1 MDKLHDGVEGTLE
14 LKPTKNMEF
23 DTDQAA
29 YDFYNK
35 YGGIM
40 GFSIRK
46 ESAGKNKKTGEL
58 TSRIFSCAKE
68 GFRAVDKRNDMIK
81 RPRAE
86 TRTGC
91 GAHMGVRLD
100 RHTGKFYVYTFVEQ
114 HNHPLVKKEYAHML
128 PSQRK
133 MTASQATEVDLA
145 EESGI
150 PLRLAYEL
158 ISKQAVFVGFN
169 HHKEIVVFGAALMYD
184 ETAASFSWLFKTFL
198 KAMSSKAPR
207 TIFTDQDP
215 AMAKAILEV
224 MPQTY
229 HRLCLWH
236 LMQNACKNL
245 NTLFRGEEGVHNAL
259 TKFVDHIEEENEF
272 VAAWYSMLD
281 EYDAHENDW
290 LAITF
295 KIRKKWAYAYVR
307 SAWSIGIRSTQ
318 ISESFNARLKNYLKS
333 DLNIVQFFTNFE
345 RVLTDTRYKEWEAEY
360 DLLFRIAHVKFDI
373 KMLKQAREVYTKAIF
388 KLFQDQFEESIEL
401 SITNCVDDGDDF
413 VYTVELDDKSK
424 KRKVKREGISTV
436 SCNCRLF
443 EMKGIL
449 CSHAIKVLR
458 EAMLIK
464 EIPEQYILNRWTKE
478 AKVESV
484 VDMCGREIEVEP
496 KLQQAFRYRSLCSIF
511 TRLSTRASENVK
523 AYQLV
528 IEQANK
534 LAKMVEDL
542 LHLEVNDDVHE
553 KMHTNYNNQMASC
566 LENVDVAIPKRL
578 KKKEKS
584 HQGRRR
590 IRSALE
596 KALPRKKKSNQVTI
610 PQHTGGTNVFSPY
623 PLPPSHSSKV
633 PVHMFGN
640 NTYMPIPYHHVQLQ
654 PHNTHMSN
662 AMPWLPCEES

>member
-1 MDKLHDGVEGTLE
+1 
-14 LKPTKNMEF
+14 MEF
-23 DTDQAA
+23 DTDQAT

-35 YGGIM
+35 YGRIM
-40 GFSIRK
+40 GFSIRR
-46 ESAGKNKKTGEL
+46 ESSGKNKRTGEL

-68 GFRAVDKRNDMIK
+68 GFRAVDKRNDKIK

-133 MTASQATEVDLA
+133 MIASQATEVDLA

-158 ISKQAVFVGFN
+158 ISKQAGGRESLGFIKQDQKNYLRTVRQKKMAYGEVG
-169 HHKEIVVFGAALMYD
+169 VLLQY
-184 ETAASFSWLFKTFL
+184 FSK
-198 KAMSSKAPR
+198 
-207 TIFTDQDP
+207 Q
-215 AMAKAILEV
+215 ILEN
-224 MPQTY
+224 PSFFY
-229 HRLCLWH
+229 ELH
-236 LMQNACKNL
+236 LNKEEQITNMFWADAKMIIDYSHFGDVNACKNV

-259 TKFVDHIEEENEF
+259 TNFFDHIEEESEF
-272 VAAWYSMLD
+272 VSAWYSMLD
-281 EYDAHENDW
+281 EYNAHENDW
-290 LAITF
+290 LATTF

-307 SAWSIGIRSTQ
+307 RAWSIGIRSTQ

-360 DLLFRIAHVKFDI
+360 DLQFRIAHVKFDI

-388 KLFQDQFEESIEL
+388 KLFQDQFEQSIEL
-401 SITNCVDDGDDF
+401 SITNCVANEDDF

-436 SCNCRLF
+436 YCSCRLF
-443 EMKGIL
+443 EIKGIL

-458 EAMLIK
+458 EAMFIK
-464 EIPEQYILNRWTKE
+464 EILEQYIVNRWSKE

-484 VDMCGREIEVEP
+484 VDMCGHEIQVEP

-511 TRLSTRASENVK
+511 TRLSTKASENVK

-528 IEQANK
+528 IKQANK

-553 KMHTNYNNQMASC
+553 KRHTNCNSQMANC
-566 LENVDVAIPKRL
+566 LENVHVVIPKGF

-584 HQGRRR
+584 HRGRRR
-590 IRSALE
+590 IMSALE
-596 KALPRKKKSNQVTI
+596 KALPRKKKSNQ
-610 PQHTGGTNVFSPY
+610 
-623 PLPPSHSSKV
+623 V

-640 NTYMPIPYHHVQLQ
+640 NTYMPIPYHPVQVPDVQL
-654 PHNTHMSN
+654 
-662 AMPWLPCEES
+662 LFFG